1 MDPFTQH
8 MLEKAEQ
15 RSRALG
21 ISNASKFPTPFPE
34 GSVPN
39 STSASSAGDARV
51 LAPRS
56 HSPGV
61 QSTGSGSGKVVV
73 LDKATLEAS
82 PTKPL
87 RHYAAVNKENMEM
100 GIEIN
105 ITTDKPI
112 GVQVEIQ
119 EQEVTDDD
127 DEEAGAKNPL
137 LEAGPVNQ
145 PLARLRD
152 TSRSRL
158 QRMGALYSNT
168 DDLSSPIH
176 RTEGQFHVTTGDEE
190 DSGNRSRQPK
200 QRLGKLAALAD
211 TINQWED
218 DTSHHEVHRPLE
230 APPPK
235 PHLSSRRA
243 EKAPAPQPPKKD
255 EVDDASRTKQL
266 KWDPKGEAPPVGKQ
280 EATAPVT
287 KPPVPEKSTTVSQ
300 VAKNFGAS
308 GSAPKPTSAAPV
320 VSVKS
325 GLVSGRAAIFES
337 KGAGG
342 QMQGNLRNQKDPCE
356 LSLKERMKLFETGNN
371 KAMLPMAPIGS
382 APSIN
387 QIRAEEVKQHL
398 VAVHPVTAAAAT
410 TIVVATKP
418 KPENKLRDK
427 VAALVANAQSNAETR
442 IKDIDR
448 QRQEDMQI
456 ISNRFNKQKELF
468 DVQPALSSV
477 PASAPARAPAPV
489 PSKVVRPM
497 PPPPPPPIAGLSPA
511 LASSKR
517 RSPGDAP
524 TADEDSKRARKSN
537 SDRLYPALPDLDS
550 SGDNCCAAETA
561 SATDDSHQLD
571 EEETESC
578 MDESEDQSQT
588 EDSSAGMCNGSLG
601 REIMSAVQRNEAEMQ
616 QQPGKKTVRYA
627 EKDLYYNHEGQD
639 DSSMNSSQV
648 SAGIDDYLD
657 EALADDYVSTQD
669 DESDSGDE
677 HNSSRLSLGS
687 KGTTASNSF
696 SFRKNP
702 PSTCTPIEEHHEM
715 MDLQTPL
722 PSGVQ
727 PVKSELSVNQD
738 KDNLV
743 TLVHTVSFYRRQQ
756 SANSSNSTP
765 VRKIC
770 REQQVMRSALAA
782 DCHAKHRLEYDSPQ
796 QGENG
801 GAVTACLD
809 EQTDEDDDEMQNAR
823 ESNEASLAQD
833 KIKKLLS
840 EVCKQQQV
848 IGQASQALN
857 LCAATVEFSGST
869 ESVEGERYLLLAT
882 HRRQACLDEVQRLRV
897 ENSIRP
903 VGAPKEKGLL
913 TVKDITIP
921 LRQEYVRKM
930 ASGNINGHHLV
941 CLLKYNEHVLATK
954 TVPTM
959 PGLLSVKFPDVLQL
973 NNVYA
978 DFRITLEIYGMLAQR
993 DQLPHEL
1000 KYHINLN
1007 KKGGVKTPKKKGGE
1021 NRLVMPPVQSPAGPQ
1036 VVRTPQL
1043 VQYGFAIFSLREIQ
1057 RTTWTL
1063 TQVLGV
1069 SPLEGVV
1076 HMKVNCELSVSV
1088 EYKGFLTM
1096 FEDISGFGAWHRRW
1110 CYLNGSVINYWKYPD
1125 DEKRKTPMGSIDL
1138 NACSS
1143 QKVTTAPRDICARL
1157 NTMLLEC
1164 ERPALETDQESLI
1177 IVPNGRTTTVRH
1189 LLSADTK
1196 EEREEWCAY
1205 LNKALTLLRA
1215 WGTTH

>member
-21 ISNASKFPTPFPE
+21 ISNASKFPLAE
-34 GSVPN
+34 CSVPS
-39 STSASSAGDARV
+39 STTTTSSSSGGDAGV

-56 HSPGV
+56 RSPGV
-61 QSTGSGSGKVVV
+61 QSTASGGGKVVV
-73 LDKATLEAS
+73 LGKATLEAS
-82 PTKPL
+82 PAKPL
-87 RHYAAVNKENMEM
+87 RHYTAVNKENLDM

-119 EQEVTDDD
+119 EQEVTDSEEE
-127 DEEAGAKNPL
+127 EEAGARNPL
-137 LEAGPVNQ
+137 LEAEPVNQ

-176 RTEGQFHVTTGDEE
+176 RTEAQFHVTTGEE
-190 DSGNRSRQPK
+190 EENGNRSSRQPK

-218 DTSHHEVHRPLE
+218 DTSHHEVHRPLD

-235 PHLSSRRA
+235 PHLSSRRP
-243 EKAPAPQPPKKD
+243 EKPPAPQPPKRD
-255 EVDDASRTKQL
+255 EVDEAARTKQL
-266 KWDPKGEAPPVGKQ
+266 KWDPKGEAAPVSKQ
-280 EATAPVT
+280 EETTPVA

-300 VAKNFGAS
+300 VAKNFAAS
-308 GSAPKPTSAAPV
+308 AQAPKPSAPAPA
-320 VSVKS
+320 VSVKT
-325 GLVSGRAAIFES
+325 GLVSGRAAIFEN

-342 QMQGNLRNQKDPCE
+342 QTQGNVRNQKDPCE
-356 LSLKERMKLFETGNN
+356 LSLKERMKLFESGNN

-382 APSIN
+382 APSIS

-398 VAVHPVTAAAAT
+398 MAVHPVTAAAAT
-410 TIVVATKP
+410 TVVAATKP

-427 VAALVANAQSNAETR
+427 VAALVANAQSSAETR

-468 DVQPALSSV
+468 DIQPAV
-477 PASAPARAPAPV
+477 TSAPAPTRPPAPDPPRAPAPA

-524 TADEDSKRARKSN
+524 ITDEDSKRARKSH
-537 SDRLYPALPDLDS
+537 SDRLYPALSDLDS
-550 SGDNCCAAETA
+550 SGDNCCATETA

-571 EEETESC
+571 EEESDSC

-588 EDSSAGMCNGSLG
+588 EDSSAGMCDGSLG
-601 REIMSAVQRNEAEMQ
+601 REIMSAVQRNETETQ
-616 QQPGKKTVRYA
+616 QQPRKKTVRYA
-627 EKDLYYNHEGQD
+627 DMYYD
-639 DSSMNSSQV
+639 DSSLNSSQV
-648 SAGIDDYLD
+648 SSGMNDYLD
-657 EALADDYVSTQD
+657 EALAEDSGSTQD
-669 DESDSGDE
+669 DQSDSEDE
-677 HNSSRLSLGS
+677 HNASRLSLGS

-702 PSTCTPIEEHHEM
+702 ATACTPIDEHHEM
-715 MDLQTPL
+715 MDMQTPML
-722 PSGVQ
+722 SGAQ

-738 KDNLV
+738 NDNLV

-770 REQQVMRSALAA
+770 REQQVMRSALAG

-796 QGENG
+796 QGQI
-801 GAVTACLD
+801 AAATD
-809 EQTDEDDDEMQNAR
+809 DQTDEDDDEMQNAR
-823 ESNEASLAQD
+823 EINEASQAQD

-930 ASGNINGHHLV
+930 ASNNINGHHLV

-1021 NRLVMPPVQSPAGPQ
+1021 NRLVMPPVQSPAGPH

-1069 SPLEGVV
+1069 SPLEGMV

-1110 CYLNGSVINYWKYPD
+1110 CYLNGTVINFWKYPD

-1177 IVPNGRTTTVRH
+1177 IVPNGPTTTVRH

>member
-21 ISNASKFPTPFPE
+21 ISNASKFPLAE
-34 GSVPN
+34 CS
-39 STSASSAGDARV
+39 SSASSSAGGDAGAGV

-56 HSPGV
+56 HSPG
-61 QSTGSGSGKVVV
+61 GGKVV
-73 LDKATLEAS
+73 LLGKATLEAS
-82 PTKPL
+82 PAKPL
-87 RHYAAVNKENMEM
+87 RHYTAVNKENLDM

-119 EQEVTDDD
+119 EQEVTDSEA
-127 DEEAGAKNPL
+127 EENPL
-137 LEAGPVNQ
+137 LEAASVNQ

-176 RTEGQFHVTTGDEE
+176 RTEGQFHVTTGEE
-190 DSGNRSRQPK
+190 EEADNRSRQPK

-218 DTSHHEVHRPLE
+218 DTAHHEVHRPLE

-235 PHLSSRRA
+235 PHLSSRR
-243 EKAPAPQPPKKD
+243 PAPQPPKKD
-255 EVDDASRTKQL
+255 EVDEAARTKQL
-266 KWDPKGEAPPVGKQ
+266 KWDPKVLSSLEAQGFQRRESSTIKHTYDYAKQ
-280 EATAPVT
+280 EEAAPVA

-300 VAKNFGAS
+300 VAKNFAS
-308 GSAPKPTSAAPV
+308 SASAPAPKPSAPPPPAV
-320 VSVKS
+320 GVKS
-325 GLVSGRAAIFES
+325 GLVSGRAAIFEN
-337 KGAGG
+337 KGG
-342 QMQGNLRNQKDPCE
+342 QTQGNLRNQKDPCE
-356 LSLKERMKLFETGNN
+356 LSLKERMKLFESGNN

-382 APSIN
+382 APSIS

-398 VAVHPVTAAAAT
+398 AAVHPVTAAAAT
-410 TIVVATKP
+410 TVVAATKA
-418 KPENKLRDK
+418 KPESKLRDK
-427 VAALVANAQSNAETR
+427 VAALVANAQSSAETR

-468 DVQPALSSV
+468 DSQPA
-477 PASAPARAPAPV
+477 PAAARAPAPA

-511 LASSKR
+511 AASSKR

-524 TADEDSKRARKSN
+524 ITDEDSKRARKSH
-537 SDRLYPALPDLDS
+537 SDRLYPALSDLDS
-550 SGDNCCAAETA
+550 SGDNCCATETA

-571 EEETESC
+571 DEETESC

-627 EKDLYYNHEGQD
+627 DQDMYYD
-639 DSSMNSSQV
+639 DSSLNSSQV
-648 SAGIDDYLD
+648 SAGMDDYLD
-657 EALADDYVSTQD
+657 EALADDYGSTQD
-669 DESDSGDE
+669 DQSDSGDE
-677 HNSSRLSLGS
+677 HNASRLSLGS

-702 PSTCTPIEEHHEM
+702 ATTCTPIDEHNELVDM
-715 MDLQTPL
+715 QTPML
-722 PSGVQ
+722 SGSQ

-756 SANSSNSTP
+756 STNSSNSTP

-770 REQQVMRSALAA
+770 REQQVMRSALAG

-796 QGENG
+796 QGES
-801 GAVTACLD
+801 ARPSSVVLD
-809 EQTDEDDDEMQNAR
+809 DQTDEDDEELENAR
-823 ESNEASLAQD
+823 ELNEASQAQD

-930 ASGNINGHHLV
+930 ASNHINGHHLV

-1021 NRLVMPPVQSPAGPQ
+1021 NRLVMPPVQSPAGPH

-1069 SPLEGVV
+1069 SPLDGVV

-1110 CYLNGSVINYWKYPD
+1110 CYLNGSVINFWKYPD

-1138 NACSS
+1138 NSCSS
-1143 QKVTTAPRDICARL
+1143 QKVSIAPRDICARL

-1177 IVPNGRTTTVRH
+1177 IVPNGQTTIVRH